1 MKKKEKPK
9 RKQTRR
15 NQRKYPNLEAEY
27 NLKTRSDLIDYDYI
41 NQLSSKDKAWLD
53 KFTKEYVNASLDS
66 RNPKKNLHN
75 TPELKKDCYD
85 RNNSR
90 NRDILTRA
98 KASGSVIDYLELHK
112 AELIENNNIEEKE
125 LIEGLDG
132 VDSEVISDEKTEES
146 SE

>member
-1 MKKKEKPK
+1 MKKENNPK

-15 NQRKYPNLEAEY
+15 NQRKFPNLEAEY

-41 NQLSSKDKAWLD
+41 DKLDNKQKAWLD

-66 RNPKKNLHN
+66 KTPKKNLHN
-75 TPELKKDCYD
+75 TKELKKDCYD

-98 KASGSVIDYLELHK
+98 KASGSIIDYQELHK
-112 AELIENNNIEEKE
+112 DELIENTEEKE

-132 VDSEVISDEKTEES
+132 IEAEVGIGVISEETEES
-146 SE
+146 